1 MTAATLEFGE
11 SSESFVQS
19 QRGLQ
24 PTSDSDLSVLAL
36 PAAKFRQ
43 EILGRTKFCCV
54 EKSPLIPGF
63 AFSLFAGKF
72 TKPDLHKLP
81 DKLTNEI
88 SISTVEFFVGFFK
101 LLHRGD
107 APILII
113 ELSGCA
119 DDFLALCA
127 CCQFVDNFAQ
137 KMFVIAFGR
146 FKLARQVD

>member
-1 MTAATLEFGE
+1 MARSLFG
-11 SSESFVQS
+11 SSSADADTPFGIGSSNAVIS
-19 QRGLQ
+19 IVSG
-24 PTSDSDLSVLAL
+24 SS
-36 PAAKFRQ
+36 
-43 EILGRTKFCCV
+43 I
-54 EKSPLIPGF
+54 F

-88 SISTVEFFVGFFK
+88 PISTVELFIGFSK
-101 LLHRGD
+101 LFHRGD

-119 DDFLALCA
+119 DDFLALSA
-127 CCQFVDNFAQ
+127 CCQFLDNFAQ

-146 FKLARQVD
+146 FKLDASGRLTSRIYFSP